1 MAVCGSV
8 PNCAESEAALRCTQQ
23 IAPAFDASEHERR
36 KQWRT
41 LLAFWVH
48 FLAMRL
54 CRNYCSSSR
63 FGVRKIH
70 FGILDSKKM
79 DFARGINRLAL
90 SLCVLSSLFI
100 WGSSR
105 REIPAPPQQ
114 PRKPVRESEML
125 KAVDVPEPNLT
136 VTLTLAA
143 LPWALYLF
151 AVFIIRGFRK
161 RPPIPNS

>member
-1 MAVCGSV
+1 
-8 PNCAESEAALRCTQQ
+8 
-23 IAPAFDASEHERR
+23 
-36 KQWRT
+36 
-41 LLAFWVH
+41 
-48 FLAMRL
+48 
-54 CRNYCSSSR
+54 
-63 FGVRKIH
+63 
-70 FGILDSKKM
+70 M

-105 REIPAPPQQ
+105 REPVQWKLEPLSNSGADSSEGGSGFGRALGILSGEIPAPPQQ

-125 KAVDVPEPNLT
+125 KAVDVTEPNLT